1 MIKKIF
7 KWMCMA
13 GLVLAVLLSAGVF
26 TLYKMY
32 PPQELKIKVQE
43 YVAQR
48 FQRQLTFDDIS
59 FTWIG
64 FTLTNAAL
72 SENTTFQD
80 GTFIKADKLTA
91 HVAVKPLFKKRI
103 EISSVE
109 ADGLQVS
116 LIKHKDGRYNFETLL
131 PAADAPTAQ
140 PSAPVAQTDAAP
152 LVLTADTLRLVD
164 CDITYQD
171 EQTELRTAAE
181 DLNITVNR
189 FDLAAPFEMLVSF
202 TTQVSMSGQQPIT
215 VPVQISFKT
224 FLADLELA
232 RAYLTITEASAR
244 YQTVTFTLTGDVQ
257 NLENPSVNLSGTL
270 SGIDNRV
277 FAAFAPDLPNFALP
291 ALNLSLQAQ
300 ADLTTSTAQITQ
312 AKLAVQDSSLA
323 ASGTV
328 DWGRETPAYQLAA
341 ALKADLGQLV
351 QMTDTLDG
359 FSPAGRITGQL
370 KATEQKNYTDISG
383 TLTLAQVSMLYE
395 PFTLTQTDGT
405 VTLASLDAIS
415 SPKLTGK
422 LNGENFTASFSYQ
435 QVQDVLHL
443 ALGLD
448 LDKLVLKDFPAS
460 QNTVSAQTAQAAAQ
474 PAASTRMN
482 VQAQVNIGGIE
493 IPYLQS
499 EGFVLSAN
507 LTDITDTLG
516 QTNGTV
522 NFTLKPGQITNLDHF
537 IKESKIAKIILL
549 PVAVVKKV
557 AGFLK
562 LNLFPSDESGRGTTV
577 SFTEGAG
584 QYTFTN
590 GVMNLDKTIFNAS
603 LTQISASGTAD
614 FKTEQ
619 LDMKATATLL
629 TQAAPIALKITGTF
643 NDPKGKLDVV
653 NTVTSVVGGLL
664 NGAAVKSVAQTGA
677 NATSDTAKLTT
688 DTVKTTVNTAA
699 DLVKGIGGLFKKK
712 RTEE

>member
-1 MIKKIF
+1 MERTKKNY
-7 KWMCMA
+7 
-13 GLVLAVLLSAGVF
+13 VLQQVREAANCQVSVGRQGRKCFF
-26 TLYKMY
+26 T
-32 PPQELKIKVQE
+32 
-43 YVAQR
+43 VA
-48 FQRQLTFDDIS
+48 IVNGNG
-59 FTWIG
+59 I
-64 FTLTNAAL
+64 AACFL
-72 SENTTFQD
+72 ACGQCGD
-80 GTFIKADKLTA
+80 VI
-91 HVAVKPLFKKRI
+91 VK
-103 EISSVE
+103 E
-109 ADGLQVS
+109 ADVPG
-116 LIKHKDGRYNFETLL
+116 G
-131 PAADAPTAQ
+131 AADALCNCFVHPHIALG
-140 PSAPVAQTDAAP
+140 DAV
-152 LVLTADTLRLVD
+152 VLHR
-164 CDITYQD
+164 
-171 EQTELRTAAE
+171 
-181 DLNITVNR
+181 
-189 FDLAAPFEMLVSF
+189 P
-202 TTQVSMSGQQPIT
+202 
-215 VPVQISFKT
+215 
-224 FLADLELA
+224 
-232 RAYLTITEASAR
+232 
-244 YQTVTFTLTGDVQ
+244 
-257 NLENPSVNLSGTL
+257 
-270 SGIDNRV
+270 NRV
-277 FAAFAPDLPNFALP
+277 EQIINIVV
-291 ALNLSLQAQ
+291 LQA
-300 ADLTTSTAQITQ
+300 DIGDD
-312 AKLAVQDSSLA
+312 V
-323 ASGTV
+323 G
-328 DWGRETPAYQLAA
+328 
-341 ALKADLGQLV
+341 
-351 QMTDTLDG
+351 
-359 FSPAGRITGQL
+359 AGGEHIELCAFG
-370 KATEQKNYTDISG
+370 
-383 TLTLAQVSMLYE
+383 LTLAQVSMLYE